1 MAVFALAA
9 GIGILMFG
17 VGRGIEKA
25 NKIMMPVFLYFSLFL
40 ASMYSS
46 SPVQQ
51 TDINAFYNRHTI
63 FIFTKD
69 MGICSCTVAFS
80 HYR

>member
-25 NKIMMPVFLYFSLFL
+25 NKIMMPVFFVLFIIL
-40 ASMYSS
+40 GIYVFFQPGSADGYK
-46 SPVQQ
+46 
-51 TDINAFYNRHTI
+51 Y
-63 FIFTKD
+63 IFTIDTQYLFSPKTWVYAL
-69 MGICSCTVAFS
+69 GQAFS